1 MHFGPWNMVKFWNK
15 LFTVAWRF
23 RLCYSATRRMR
34 PRFHFR
40 LNVQFFTFFEFS
52 RKNHLINSKEQVQKV
67 TFITKTGIFTDKFT
81 DKSLINLLYYGSTRL
96 SSSIQNGD
104 YWLVQEHSRLVL
116 ERQCNCC
123 ERHLLREIDVILPAA
138 PTAWLIG

>member
-1 MHFGPWNMVKFWNK
+1 MDREIWPYFGINYSLLLGGFAFVTLRLGEWGPV
-15 LFTVAWRF
+15 FTSDLTF
-23 RLCYSATRRMR
+23 
-34 PRFHFR
+34 
-40 LNVQFFTFFEFS
+40 NFFTFFEFS